1 MQDNGWI
8 KLHRCLLDKAVWQ
21 CLTEGQRVVMIT
33 ILLLAGHEERHWM
46 WKGNKYDLQ
55 PGQFIT
61 SRGNLA
67 KKAGVS
73 VQTVR
78 GALENL
84 EKLEFITKETTKS
97 NTLITVLNW
106 DVYQE
111 REEKNNPTNNQ
122 RTTNKQPTNN
132 QRTTTNKNDKNVKND
147 KKYTAEFERAWN
159 AYPRKED
166 KARSYECYKARL
178 NEGYS
183 EEELIRATEKYADA
197 CKTRKTEL
205 RYIKKAYTFWGVN
218 TPFLDYMP
226 KAPGINTA
234 KIFDLA
240 EQQNAPYFGFP
251 PEWFDGETLIR
262 DRVVAVTQPADP
274 SRGLYEDEEVP
285 AEELIDRY
293 EIRRKY
299 YAEHK

>member
-46 WKGNKYDLQ
+46 WNGEKYDLQ

-73 VQTVR
+73 IQTVR

-84 EKLEFITKETTKS
+84 EKLEFITKETTKR

-106 DVYQE
+106 GVYQD
-111 REEKNNPTNNQ
+111 REEMNNPTSNQ
-122 RTTNKQPTNN
+122 QTTNKQPSNN
-132 QRTTTNKNDKNVKND
+132 QVTTTNKNDKKDKKD

-159 AYPRKED
+159 KYPRKED

-178 NEGYS
+178 NEGYT
-183 EEELIRATEKYADA
+183 EEELIDATEKYADA
-197 CKTRKTEL
+197 CNKNKTEL

-218 TPFLDYMP
+218 TPFLDYVQKTP
-226 KAPGINTA
+226 SKSS
-234 KIFDLA
+234 KIFDLS

-251 PEWFDGETLIR
+251 PEWFDGETLNKS
-262 DRVVAVTQPADP
+262 RVVPVIQSADP
-274 SRGLYEDEEVP
+274 NRGLYEDTEVSV
-285 AEELIDRY
+285 EELIESY
-293 EIRRKY
+293 EIRRQY
-299 YAEHK
+299 FDNHK